1 MNFSDYIPQTGG
13 IVKYSPSG
21 DLVAVAKT
29 FEVKIYETN
38 SLRPMHS
45 YSFIDVVSH
54 LEWSGDSNYILVGI
68 AKRGLAFAKSL
79 TDSDW
84 HCKVDEGMAG
94 LASCRFAGTHL
105 ITISEFKLRLTVWSL
120 ADKSV
125 QYIRNPKHEDRAI
138 DFTANARYMA
148 LAQRTNEGKD

>member
-1 MNFSDYIPQTGG
+1 MNFSDYIPQSGG

-54 LEWSGDSNYILVGI
+54 LEWSFDSNFILIGI
-68 AKRGLAFAKSL
+68 AKRSIAFAKSL
-79 TDSDW
+79 VDSDW
-84 HCKVDEGMAG
+84 ECKIDEGMGG
-94 LASCRFAGTHL
+94 LASCRWGPSNTHI
-105 ITISEFKLRLTVWSL
+105 ITISEFNLRMTVWCLS
-120 ADKSV
+120 DKS
-125 QYIRNPKHEDRAI
+125 I
-138 DFTANARYMA
+138 
-148 LAQRTNEGKD
+148 